1 MLTRFTLPQIKKEH
15 QTLAELMVIRMKGN
29 HGSINY
35 LEYLEN
41 INETA
46 KIKIEPCDI
55 FYAVN
60 LLACYGLISKI
71 EECVI
76 ELTDKGCNFT
86 TFDYYFENER
96 QQGTIKITILILL
109 IFVTVLAIWALLK

>member
-41 INETA
+41 INETG
-46 KIKIEPCDI
+46 KIKIEPCDV

-60 LLACYGLISKI
+60 LLAGYGLISKI
-71 EECVI
+71 EEYVI
-76 ELTDKGCNFT
+76 QLTDKGCDFT
-86 TFDYYFENER
+86 TFDTYFKDER
-96 QQGTIKITILILL
+96 QQALIKIIVFILL
-109 IFVTVLAIWALLK
+109 LITAISAIWTLLK